1 MKTIAIYP
9 GSFNPMHVGHIN
21 ILEKAERI
29 FGKGNVI
36 TAIGINPDKATPKI
50 VFSET
55 GCIPTKDDYSFEQD
69 KKAKIISQKINR
81 TVITYSKFLHEL
93 IEDYEKE
100 GYNVVIIRGLR
111 NGVDLDYEVNQM
123 RFINDFKKDVNV
135 IYITCDQEFEHIS
148 SSAIRKIE
156 QFGGPDM
163 IKKYIL

>member
-9 GSFNPMHVGHIN
+9 GSFNPIHIGHIN

-29 FGKGNVI
+29 FGRGNVV
-36 TAIGINPDKATPKI
+36 TAIGINPDKI
-50 VFSET
+50 LE
-55 GCIPTKDDYSFEQD
+55 DDGTYLFEQD
-69 KKAKIISQKINR
+69 NKAKVISKKINR
-81 TVITYSKFLHEL
+81 TVITYNKFLHEL
-93 IEDYEKE
+93 IEDYEKD

-123 RFINDFKKDVNV
+123 RFINDFKKDINV
-135 IYITCDQEFEHIS
+135 VYITCDQEFEHIS

-163 IKKYIL
+163 IKKYTLY

>member
-9 GSFNPMHVGHIN
+9 GSFNPIHIGHIN

-36 TAIGINPDKATPKI
+36 TAIGINPDKVNTNDK
-50 VFSET
+50 S
-55 GCIPTKDDYSFEQD
+55 YLFEQD
-69 KKAKIISQKINR
+69 NKAKIISKKINR

-93 IEDYEKE
+93 VEDYEKE

-123 RFINDFKKDVNV
+123 RFINDFKKDINV
-135 IYITCDQEFEHIS
+135 VYITCDQEFEHIS

>member
-9 GSFNPMHVGHIN
+9 GSFNPAHVGHLN

-36 TAIGINPDKATPKI
+36 TAIGINPDKVNT
-50 VFSET
+50 
-55 GCIPTKDDYSFEQD
+55 DDKNYLYEQD

-81 TVITYSKFLHEL
+81 SVITYSKFLHEL
-93 IEDYEKE
+93 IEDYEKD

>member
-1 MKTIAIYP
+1 MKTIAIYC
-9 GSFNPMHVGHIN
+9 GSFNPFHVGHLN

-29 FGKGNVI
+29 FRRGNVI
-36 TAIGINPDKATPKI
+36 TAIGINPDKVNI
-50 VFSET
+50 
-55 GCIPTKDDYSFEQD
+55 DDKTYLYEQD
-69 KKAKIISQKINR
+69 TKAKDISQKINR
-81 TVITYSKFLHEL
+81 SVITYSKFLHEL

>member
-9 GSFNPMHVGHIN
+9 GSFNPIHIGHIN

-36 TAIGINPDKATPKI
+36 TAIGINPDKVT
-50 VFSET
+50 T
-55 GCIPTKDDYSFEQD
+55 NDLFEQD
-69 KKAKIISQKINR
+69 KKAKVISQKINR

-135 IYITCDQEFEHIS
+135 VYITCDQEFEHIS

-163 IKKYIL
+163 IKKYTL

>member
-9 GSFNPMHVGHIN
+9 GSFNPIHIGHIN

-36 TAIGINPDKATPKI
+36 TAIGINPDKT
-50 VFSET
+50 T
-55 GCIPTKDDYSFEQD
+55 QDDYLFEQD
-69 KKAKIISQKINR
+69 NKAKIISKKINR
-81 TVITYSKFLHEL
+81 TVITYNKFLHEL
-93 IEDYEKE
+93 IEDYEKQD
-100 GYNVVIIRGLR
+100 YTVVIIRGLR

-135 IYITCDQEFEHIS
+135 VYITCDQEFEHIS

>member
-1 MKTIAIYP
+1 MKTIALFC
-9 GSFNPMHVGHIN
+9 GSFNPIHIGHIN

-29 FGKGNVI
+29 FGRGNVI
-36 TAIGINPDKATPKI
+36 TAIGINPDKI
-50 VFSET
+50 
-55 GCIPTKDDYSFEQD
+55 IQDDYLFEQD
-69 KKAKIISQKINR
+69 NKAKIISKKINR

-93 IEDYEKE
+93 IEDYEKDS
-100 GYNVVIIRGLR
+100 YNVVIIRGLR

-135 IYITCDQEFEHIS
+135 IYITCDKDFEHIS

-163 IKKYIL
+163 IKKYSING

>member
-9 GSFNPMHVGHIN
+9 GSFNPIHIGHIN

-36 TAIGINPDKATPKI
+36 TAIGINPDKVNTNDK
-50 VFSET
+50 S
-55 GCIPTKDDYSFEQD
+55 YLFEQD
-69 KKAKIISQKINR
+69 NKAKTISQKINR
-81 TVITYSKFLHEL
+81 NVITYSKFLHEL
-93 IEDYEKE
+93 VEDYEKE
-100 GYNVVIIRGLR
+100 NYNVVIIRGLR

-123 RFINDFKKDVNV
+123 RFINDFKKDINV
-135 IYITCDQEFEHIS
+135 VYITCDQEFEHIS

-163 IKKYIL
+163 IKKYTL